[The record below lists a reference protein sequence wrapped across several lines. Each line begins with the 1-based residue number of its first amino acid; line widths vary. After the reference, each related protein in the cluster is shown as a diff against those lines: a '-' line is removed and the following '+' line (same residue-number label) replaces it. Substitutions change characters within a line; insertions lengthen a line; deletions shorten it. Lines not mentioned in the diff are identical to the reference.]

1 MLPVSRL
8 TTIPALRGSPARLAS
23 LLAYSLAMRAAQS
36 PASRPYHHGDLR
48 RALLDA
54 ALAAL
59 ARDPHATFTLRSL
72 ARDVGV
78 SHNAPY
84 THFADKTALLAALAD
99 LGFADL
105 AARLRAAADA
115 THHAGGD
122 AAATFVNVGAAY
134 VRFGLE
140 HPAHYRLM
148 FSTPELADVGP
159 DLATARGGTTA
170 FGVLL
175 AVLARLHGAPDAA
188 PPDAANAAGA
198 SDVAG
203 VEEPRAGEPSLPAA
217 VARDALA
224 AFALGHG
231 LTSLLLDQRT
241 AVAVGPVA
249 PAAAE
254 TAHLAR
260 AVFALLLPG
269 LRPAAAV
276 GIALAADRVMTS
288 GSSQ

>member
-1 MLPVSRL
+1 
-8 TTIPALRGSPARLAS
+8 
-23 LLAYSLAMRAAQS
+23 MRAAH
-36 PASRPYHHGDLR
+36 PPDPRPYHHGDLR

-59 ARDPHATFTLRSL
+59 ARDPHAAFTLRSL

-84 THFADKTALLAALAD
+84 THFADKAALLAALAD

-115 THHAGGD
+115 THREGGD
-122 AAATFVNVGAAY
+122 AAAAFVNVGAAY

-148 FSTPELADVGP
+148 FGTPELADAGP

-175 AVLARLHGAPDAA
+175 EVLARLQGAPDAA
-188 PPDAANAAGA
+188 PPDDPARPDAASAGA
-198 SDVAG
+198 
-203 VEEPRAGEPSLPAA
+203 PSLPAA

-231 LTSLLLDQRT
+231 LTSLLLDQRA
-241 AVAVGPVA
+241 AVAVGPTV
-249 PAAAE
+249 PSPDETEHLVRAA
-254 TAHLAR
+254 
-260 AVFALLLPG
+260 FALLLPG
-269 LRPAAAV
+269 LRRAA
-276 GIALAADRVMTS
+276 GGAAEPGTRASAGAARPHVARARR
-288 GSSQ
+288 GPRE

>member
-1 MLPVSRL
+1 
-8 TTIPALRGSPARLAS
+8 
-23 LLAYSLAMRAAQS
+23 MRAVPP

-84 THFADKTALLAALAD
+84 AHFADRTALLATLAD

-105 AARLRAAADA
+105 AGRLRAAADA
-115 THHAGGD
+115 TRGAGGD
-122 AAATFVNVGAAY
+122 AAAAFVNVMVAY

-148 FSTPELADVGP
+148 FGTPELADVKADAGP
-159 DLATARGGTTA
+159 DLAAARAGTTA

-175 AVLARLHGAPDAA
+175 DVLARLHGAPDPA
-188 PPDAANAAGA
+188 PADG
-198 SDVAG
+198 
-203 VEEPRAGEPSLPAA
+203 PRAGEPSLPAET
-217 VARDALA
+217 ARDALA
-224 AFALGHG
+224 AWALGHG

-241 AVAVGPVA
+241 AIAVGPAA
-249 PAAAE
+249 PTAAE
-254 TAHLAR
+254 TERLAR
-260 AVFALLLPG
+260 GVFALLLPG
-269 LRPAAAV
+269 LRPAAV
-276 GIALAADRVMTS
+276 AAP
-288 GSSQ
+288 GGA